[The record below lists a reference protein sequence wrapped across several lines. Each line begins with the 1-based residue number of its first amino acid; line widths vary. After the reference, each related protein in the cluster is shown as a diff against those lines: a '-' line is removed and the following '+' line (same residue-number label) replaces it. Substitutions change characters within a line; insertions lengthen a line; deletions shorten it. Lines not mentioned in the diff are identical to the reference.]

1 MIDYKNVP
9 GGIIMKFKLV
19 SSHSFAVGDLVSVQ
33 NMPRNEQ
40 FCIIGF
46 RTGEEDGK
54 IAILKAL
61 FNDTYI
67 IEKPVS
73 ELHSLLIRGRL

>member
-1 MIDYKNVP
+1 
-9 GGIIMKFKLV
+9 MKLKLV
-19 SSHSFAVGDLVSVQ
+19 SCNSFAVGDLVSVK
-33 NMPRNEQ
+33 NMSRNEQ

-46 RTGEEDGK
+46 RISEKDDK

-67 IEKPVS
+67 IEKPIS

>member
-1 MIDYKNVP
+1 MKLKIVP
-9 GGIIMKFKLV
+9 GN
-19 SSHSFAVGDLVSVQ
+19 SFSVGDLVSVR
-33 NMPRNEQ
+33 NMPRSEC

-46 RTGEEDGK
+46 RTGVQDEK

-61 FNDTYI
+61 FNDTCI

-73 ELHSLLIRGRL
+73 ELQSLLIRGRL